1 MTNALCNLNS
11 KVFSSNVCFE
21 YPSFEIA
28 AMPDSKGIK
37 QFEVAAR
44 TCYRSESKITKDI
57 SSGEN
62 LLNRILKHDH
72 LAMLEFLPDLV
83 VKIRTNRGCC
93 YDGETEV
100 LTKGGWKLFSKL
112 DGTEEFA
119 CLSDSGDLVWH
130 KATDYIEKDWDGD
143 LLHFESTSIDI
154 MVTPNHNMWVNDY
167 RKRGRIEDK
176 WKFIEAQNLKTGA
189 YKFRKDANWCGKKQ
203 KIHIPAHQRLSEKFP
218 EINFNYEETSDFFE
232 LLGIWVG
239 DGHFNRST
247 EHGGGNITISQTK
260 PTGKKRIEYLCE
272 KLNLRWSYSS
282 PNYRIDNARLLRAV
296 ENLFGSCNKP
306 NRRVPDIIFDADKD
320 QIQRF
325 LDGLVLAD
333 GNTHK
338 TNGHIVIYI
347 GLSEDFAGDIQRLYL
362 QAGLCAN
369 VRKIKPTER
378 GSINGIPVKA
388 DKETFIVSVHGKKR
402 KIHHFLKRSAKSY
415 GSKIKYKGKVYCVT
429 VPHHRLYVRRNGKA
443 CWCGN
448 SHELVRHRMCSFA
461 QESTRYVKYD
471 LVPFL
476 LPWWST
482 ATHLYESPQIV
493 KNSLFISSCLSSAQ
507 FYRER
512 VISGCSAQEARGSLN
527 NDLATYINVKAN
539 IREWLHIFS
548 LRSAKES
555 HPDMRLLV
563 CGIACWLNENNP
575 LFNRIFNHYQPIKH
589 NITWFKNNFFI
600 ELLEGAQY
608 IINYVDA
615 DTGTDACDQ
624 WEK

>member
-28 AMPDSKGIK
+28 SMPDSKGIK

-62 LLNRILKHDH
+62 LLNRILKHEH

-83 VKIRTNRGCC
+83 VKIRTNRG
-93 YDGETEV
+93 V
-100 LTKGGWKLFSKL
+100 
-112 DGTEEFA
+112 
-119 CLSDSGDLVWH
+119 
-130 KATDYIEKDWDGD
+130 
-143 LLHFESTSIDI
+143 
-154 MVTPNHNMWVNDY
+154 
-167 RKRGRIEDK
+167 
-176 WKFIEAQNLKTGA
+176 
-189 YKFRKDANWCGKKQ
+189 
-203 KIHIPAHQRLSEKFP
+203 
-218 EINFNYEETSDFFE
+218 
-232 LLGIWVG
+232 
-239 DGHFNRST
+239 
-247 EHGGGNITISQTK
+247 SQ
-260 PTGKKRIEYLCE
+260 
-272 KLNLRWSYSS
+272 
-282 PNYRIDNARLLRAV
+282 
-296 ENLFGSCNKP
+296 
-306 NRRVPDIIFDADKD
+306 
-320 QIQRF
+320 
-325 LDGLVLAD
+325 
-333 GNTHK
+333 
-338 TNGHIVIYI
+338 
-347 GLSEDFAGDIQRLYL
+347 
-362 QAGLCAN
+362 
-369 VRKIKPTER
+369 
-378 GSINGIPVKA
+378 
-388 DKETFIVSVHGKKR
+388 
-402 KIHHFLKRSAKSY
+402 
-415 GSKIKYKGKVYCVT
+415 
-429 VPHHRLYVRRNGKA
+429 
-443 CWCGN
+443 
-448 SHELVRHRMCSFA
+448 ELVRHRMCSFA

-548 LRSAKES
+548 LRSAKEA

-575 LFNRIFNHYQPIKH
+575 LFSRIFNHYQPIKH